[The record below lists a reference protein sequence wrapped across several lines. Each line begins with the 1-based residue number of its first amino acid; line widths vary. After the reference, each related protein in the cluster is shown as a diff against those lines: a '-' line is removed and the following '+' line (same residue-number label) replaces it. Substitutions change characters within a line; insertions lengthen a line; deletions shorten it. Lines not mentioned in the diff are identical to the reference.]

1 MGLTHS
7 PKISTDGLKLC
18 LDAANPRS
26 YPGTGANITDLKT
39 GKTVAAL
46 VNSPAF
52 SAANGGEIQ
61 LDGTDDYLDLSSF
74 ASSCWNDLLGGAGTL
89 IFYMKFEAVAGSFG
103 GVDVYYHGWDNPDD
117 SSSSGRSMGWVIVHS
132 FSLWRFGGTTFD
144 APAST
149 TDRSDYGILDDEWM
163 HWVFTGDGSSNAGIY
178 VNGEKILTSSNKF
191 SVIPDTASQTQ
202 IDMFVMGRGV
212 SSGQTGTYPDFT
224 YTGPIVSTS
233 TKEPMSYGR
242 IAAYD
247 RHFSD
252 AEVLEDYIA
261 TKKRFS

>member
-1 MGLTHS
+1 MGLNHS

-18 LDAANPRS
+18 LDAANPKS

-46 VNSPAF
+46 VNGPTF
-52 SAANGGEIQ
+52 SAANRGQIQ

-89 IFYMKFEAVAGSFG
+89 IFYMKFAHARVEL
-103 GVDVYYHGWDNPDD
+103 YYHGWDNPD
-117 SSSSGRSMGWVIVHS
+117 SSSSNGRSMGWVITYS
-132 FSLWRFGGTTFD
+132 RRRWRFGGLTFN
-144 APAST
+144 APANT
-149 TDRSDYGILDDEWM
+149 TDLSDYGILDDEWM

-178 VNGEKILTSSNKF
+178 VNGEKILTNTSVF
-191 SVIPDTASQTQ
+191 SVIPDTYSQTQ
-202 IDMFVMGRGV
+202 IDMFLMGRAV
-212 SSGQTGTYPDFT
+212 NVGQTGMYPDLT
-224 YTGPIVSTS
+224 YTGPVVDNGAAN
-233 TKEPMSYGR
+233 PMSYGR

-261 TKKRFS
+261 TKRRFQ

>member
-1 MGLTHS
+1 MGLNHS

-26 YPGTGANITDLKT
+26 YPGTGANFTDLKT

-89 IFYMKFEAVAGSFG
+89 IFYMKFAHQSI
-103 GVDVYYHGWDNPDD
+103 DLYYHGWDNPDD
-117 SSSSGRSMGWVIVHS
+117 SSSSGRAMGWIITYRRG
-132 FSLWRFGGTTFD
+132 LWRFGGLTFNS
-144 APAST
+144 PANT
-149 TDRSDYGILDDEWM
+149 TDLSDYGILDDEWM

-178 VNGEKILTSSNKF
+178 INGEKILTNTSIF
-191 SVIPDTASQTQ
+191 SVIPDTYSQTQ
-202 IDMFVMGRGV
+202 IDMFVMGRAV
-212 SSGQTGTYPDFT
+212 NVGQTGMHPNYT
-224 YTGPIVSTS
+224 YTGPVVDTFADN
-233 TKEPMSYGR
+233 PHSYGR

-261 TKKRFS
+261 TKKRFE

>member
-1 MGLTHS
+1 MGLSHS

-26 YPGTGANITDLKT
+26 YPGTGANFTDLKT

-52 SAANGGEIQ
+52 SAANRGEIQ

-89 IFYMKFEAVAGSFG
+89 IFYMKSEAVAGEFA
-103 GVDVYYHGWDNPDD
+103 GVDVYYHGWDNPDG
-117 SSSSGRSMGWVIVHS
+117 SSANGRAMGWVITYRRGS
-132 FSLWRFGGTTFD
+132 WRFGGTTFN
-144 APAST
+144 APGNST
-149 TDRSDYGILDDEWM
+149 DLPSFLLNDEWM

-178 VNGEKILTSSNKF
+178 VNGEKILTNTSVF
-191 SVIPDTASQTQ
+191 SVIPDTYSQTQ
-202 IDMFVMGRGV
+202 IDMFVMGRAVTQGSLV
-212 SSGQTGTYPDFT
+212 DGE
-224 YTGPIVSTS
+224 YTGPVVSTFQ

-261 TKKRFS
+261 TKKRFE